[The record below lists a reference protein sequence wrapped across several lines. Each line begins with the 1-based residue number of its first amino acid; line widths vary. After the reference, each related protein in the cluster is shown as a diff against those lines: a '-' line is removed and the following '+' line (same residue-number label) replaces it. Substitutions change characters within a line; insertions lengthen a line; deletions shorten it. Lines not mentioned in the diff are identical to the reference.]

1 VVVDFLL
8 LLVVAVTYMTRS
20 SGGGPTR
27 IGDCSWLA
35 PVIVR
40 GLVPSPMES
49 RKVTLVD
56 CSCH

>member
-1 VVVDFLL
+1 VTVEFLL
-8 LLVVAVTYMTRS
+8 LLVVATKTAWS

-27 IGDCSWLA
+27 VGHCSWPA
-35 PVIVR
+35 PMIVR
-40 GLVPSPMES
+40 GLIPSPVES